1 MIPIRDNQVSDCFPV
16 VTYML
21 MGSNLLA
28 WMLQLQVGLH
38 DETFFYLYGLVPAKY
53 TVGEMSRH
61 FSVFNQVFS
70 LFSYMFLHGGFWHLL
85 GNMWSLY
92 IFGDN
97 IEAHFGSGRFLVFYI
112 LCGLISGA
120 CHFVFNPV
128 SMIPTIGASG
138 AIAGV
143 MGAYLLLY
151 PRSKILTLVPIIII
165 PWFIE
170 IPAFIFLGFW
180 FMIQFLNAAGQ
191 EAGTGIAW
199 WAHIGGFIAGL
210 VLVKVNQ
217 RLPGTGTRQKIDQFT
232 RKQHTPR
239 LQTILATPEPNDR
252 DLSGDIEISSLEA
265 LTGTRKLVTI
275 PWGFHKPLYRV
286 SIPPGV
292 RQGTR
297 LRLAGMG
304 RSLSGQPKGDMFLTI
319 HIKNAM

>member
-16 VTYML
+16 VTYAL
-21 MGSNLLA
+21 MGINLLA

-53 TVGEMSRH
+53 TVGELSRH

-97 IEAHFGSGRFLVFYI
+97 IEAHFGSARFLLFYM

-120 CHFVFNPV
+120 CHFVSNPV

-138 AIAGV
+138 AVAGV

-217 RLPGTGTRQKIDQFT
+217 RLPRTGTQQKINQFT

-239 LQTILATPEPNDR
+239 LQTILATPESNAR

-265 LTGTRKLVTI
+265 LTGTQKVVTI

-319 HIKNAM
+319 HIKNAI